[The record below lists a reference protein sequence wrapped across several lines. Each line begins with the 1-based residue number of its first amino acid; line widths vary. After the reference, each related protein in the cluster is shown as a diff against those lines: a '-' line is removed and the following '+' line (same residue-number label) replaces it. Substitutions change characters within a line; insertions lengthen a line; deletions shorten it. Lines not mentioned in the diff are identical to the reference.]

1 MNADF
6 KSTHEGNVLP
16 KPLQKLPP
24 AVFEFAQKFGNLYGE
39 WLWHDLYGYVWR
51 PYINDLRYSWGS
63 PVAPAS
69 GDMAFWTFSAGWGN
83 WQRYLAAWGN
93 WQPYFYGDWS
103 EYNGQLYWVPGEP
116 WGWVPYHLGLW
127 MWDKKSGWVWMPGS
141 LFAPAWV
148 DWAFWSD
155 HYIWRPY
162 TLFDY
167 FEGCRGGAWL
177 WDWTYDGPWTGDI
190 VRTGLDREPGNRSV
204 RSIIDK
210 DSLKRKD
217 EPELPVP
224 KEMKTALKL
233 TAEALKRGDP
243 GARESLHEAMRR
255 TVIVGKADFA
265 TPGWREKA
273 VPLDRFLE
281 RPEVRGRGTGDAP
294 PVRSEAASKAALRS
308 YEVLRAISDVQART
322 NPTPRSPNLAPSPG
336 DSLSRGE
343 RAVSRPDAVIQDR
356 SAGEGRLPRLGPGRF
371 SAGENA
377 GRLGPRFRDWNPD
390 VRAGARLGVDI
401 SYSSRTNEVYSPQ
414 LGLRS
419 RDIISRP
426 RSRMRAQDGSFG
438 GPALDSGPGLGA
450 APSTPGQPGSGS
462 TTGTSVSKGSL
473 KEKNGEKKN

>member
-1 MNADF
+1 MRKKTTRLGWGALLAMILTAGSAAGQYKVVGEKGDLYFGHISYVDAGEGAAVPVVFRLGAKVPENAVLNFPLGPGDTIQTSEGSRCEVQFDNGTIVRLDFGTKLKIETILAQTLSASEKVSNLLLAKGQVYVMYRKHSVLEIFQVMTPAASVKFRDSAVAVVAVEIGRTTVEVTRGRTDLLFGPNPRLLFERKVVAGESVGVDADNVPRALEPSSDSAFLAWNEKANADF

-51 PYINDLRYSWGS
+51 PYINDLRYPWGS

-69 GDMAFWTFSAGWGN
+69 GDLAFWTFSAGWGN

-177 WDWTYDGPWTGDI
+177 WDLTYDGPVTGDI
-190 VRTGLDREPGNRSV
+190 IRTGLD
-204 RSIIDK
+204 
-210 DSLKRKD
+210 
-217 EPELPVP
+217 
-224 KEMKTALKL
+224 
-233 TAEALKRGDP
+233 
-243 GARESLHEAMRR
+243 H
-255 TVIVGKADFA
+255 
-265 TPGWREKA
+265 
-273 VPLDRFLE
+273 
-281 RPEVRGRGTGDAP
+281 
-294 PVRSEAASKAALRS
+294 
-308 YEVLRAISDVQART
+308 
-322 NPTPRSPNLAPSPG
+322 
-336 DSLSRGE
+336 
-343 RAVSRPDAVIQDR
+343 
-356 SAGEGRLPRLGPGRF
+356 
-371 SAGENA
+371 
-377 GRLGPRFRDWNPD
+377 
-390 VRAGARLGVDI
+390 
-401 SYSSRTNEVYSPQ
+401 
-414 LGLRS
+414 
-419 RDIISRP
+419 
-426 RSRMRAQDGSFG
+426 
-438 GPALDSGPGLGA
+438 
-450 APSTPGQPGSGS
+450 
-462 TTGTSVSKGSL
+462 
-473 KEKNGEKKN
+473 